1 MAARKKTLQFEQAL
15 EELETLVDDLENG
28 DLPLDEALKAFEKG
42 IQLTQQCQQRLTE
55 AEQKVQLLVEQ
66 QDQLTSTP
74 FDSDADASA

>member
-66 QDQLTSTP
+66 QGQLTSTP
-74 FDSDADASA
+74 FDSDADNSA

>member
-1 MAARKKTLQFEQAL
+1 MAARKKTLQFEHAL

-66 QDQLTSTP
+66 QGQLTSTP
-74 FDSDADASA
+74 FDSDADTSA